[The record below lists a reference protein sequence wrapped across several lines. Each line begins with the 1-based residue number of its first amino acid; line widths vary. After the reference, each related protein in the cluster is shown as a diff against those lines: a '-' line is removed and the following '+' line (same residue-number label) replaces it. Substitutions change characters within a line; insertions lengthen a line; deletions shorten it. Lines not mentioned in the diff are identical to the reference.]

1 MSKTE
6 KLLQMQ
12 WKPFLMGAVLASV
25 LTLLVWRG
33 CLFFDNKK
41 DEYKPNGR
49 QAVFLTNGQVYFGIV
64 QAKSDNEVILTDIY
78 YLQSDRGVNTG
89 ANLETQQDIKLIK
102 LGNELHGPEDYMEL
116 NRDHILFIE
125 NLKSDSKVVKAIQ
138 NFAK

>member
-6 KLLQMQ
+6 KLLQLQ
-12 WKPFLMGAVLASV
+12 WKPFLMGAVLIAV
-25 LTLLVWRG
+25 LALMIWGG
-33 CLFFDNKK
+33 CSLFLKNG
-41 DEYKPNGR
+41 DEYMPNGT
-49 QAVFLTNGQVYFGIV
+49 QAVFLTNGQVYFGTI
-64 QAKSDNEVILTDIY
+64 QSKTDREVVLTGIY

-125 NLKSDSKVVKAIQ
+125 NLKIDSKVVKAIQ

>member
-6 KLLQMQ
+6 KLLQLQ
-12 WKPFLMGAVLASV
+12 WKPFLMGAALIAVLA
-25 LTLLVWRG
+25 LLIWGG
-33 CLFFDNKK
+33 CSLFLKNG
-41 DEYKPNGR
+41 DEYKPNGT
-49 QAVFLTNGQVYFGIV
+49 QAVFLTNGQVYFGTI
-64 QAKSDNEVILTDIY
+64 QSKTDKEVILTGIY

-125 NLKSDSKVVKAIQ
+125 NLKQDSKVVKAIQ